1 MHSDERRRRDS
12 GGVDIEKAFAG
23 SGHLYKKE
31 KDHRI
36 TESAKRA
43 ALTYISTTYQ
53 TFLL

>member
-1 MHSDERRRRDS
+1 MREREILAAS
-12 GGVDIEKAFAG
+12 ILKKHFAG

-31 KDHRI
+31 KDHKV

>member
-1 MHSDERRRRDS
+1 MREREILVAS
-12 GGVDIEKAFAG
+12 ILKKHFAG
-23 SGHLYKKE
+23 SGYLYNHKV
-31 KDHRI
+31 